1 MTTNIESAKQYGIKS
16 KYLSSSELKKHFPY
30 LNFSESDE
38 AIYEMDNSGY
48 ISPRRLVDAQI
59 QNARQN
65 GCQILFETVNEVK
78 RCVQNGNYIMC
89 VTTDSGRQIFAKK
102 VLLAT
107 GAFTSFRNLLPN
119 QLNLDV
125 SLCPVT
131 VAKVQI
137 NEAEY
142 QKIR

>member
-78 RCVQNGNYIMC
+78 RCVQNGNYIMYRYL
-89 VTTDSGRQIFAKK
+89 TIFFYSAS
-102 VLLAT
+102 LM
-107 GAFTSFRNLLPN
+107 FTRYFSLFFILP
-119 QLNLDV
+119 
-125 SLCPVT
+125 
-131 VAKVQI
+131 
-137 NEAEY
+137 
-142 QKIR
+142 R